1 VVAQV
6 KRCHPIVMLLWAL
19 EDSSSV
25 SVNDIVFT
33 ALLSNN
39 HTFKKPKFD
48 ESFMFAA
55 QCRISYVSQFNTYK
69 VRNLHSKSMS
79 KSKVM
84 VMLLINLGYSKDES
98 NQNFKKVKL
107 YSLYYS
113 TLLVFFFL
121 LLLLN

>member
-19 EDSSSV
+19 EDPSSV

-55 QCRISYVSQFNTYK
+55 QCRIGYVSQFNTYK
-69 VRNLHSKSMS
+69 VRNLHNKSMS

-84 VMLLINLGYSKDES
+84 VMLLINLGYPKM
-98 NQNFKKVKL
+98 NQIKTLKKVKL

-113 TLLVFFFL
+113 TLLVFFYYYY
-121 LLLLN
+121 